1 MTEDDFR
8 ELLTSQGFD
17 EPSEYSY
24 SAGYSTELHTHEF
37 GAQLLVLEG
46 EFILELD
53 DGKHIFKAGET
64 CQVASGTMHAEHT
77 GEVFARTL
85 VGRTH

>member
-8 ELLTSQGFD
+8 ELLTSQGCD
-17 EPSEYSY
+17 EPRENSY
-24 SAGYSTELHTHEF
+24 LAGYSTELHTHEF

-46 EFILELD
+46 EFILELE

-64 CQVASGTMHAEHT
+64 CQVPSGTLHAEHT

>member
-46 EFILELD
+46 
-53 DGKHIFKAGET
+53 
-64 CQVASGTMHAEHT
+64 
-77 GEVFARTL
+77 
-85 VGRTH
+85 

>member
-8 ELLTSQGFD
+8 KLLTGQGCD

-24 SAGYSTELHTHEF
+24 LSGHSTEMHTHEF

-46 EFILELD
+46 DFILEQR
-53 DGKHIFKAGET
+53 DGRHVFKAGET
-64 CQVASGTMHAEHT
+64 CQVPSGTLHAEHT
-77 GEVFARTL
+77 GEVFTRTL
-85 VGRTH
+85 VGRTQ

>member
-1 MTEDDFR
+1 MTEDEFR
-8 ELLTSQGFD
+8 ELLTSQGCD

-24 SAGYSTELHTHEF
+24 SADYSTELHTHEF

-64 CQVASGTMHAEHT
+64 CQVPSGTVHAEHT

-85 VGRTH
+85 VGRTY